1 MFLRK
6 HMDSQGY
13 VFLSVIANFNR
24 IRQLTQDVELI
35 RFAVMQTGELEYRP
49 GVDGVDRL
57 RRRAG
62 WEQFVLD
69 MADRDE
75 SARNDGP
82 SQSTPPPMNYSAGP
96 EAAYLYPNRQIAS
109 PSEFAAME
117 AGYAPY
123 GMIPGY
129 ANPELAMN
137 GMANGNS
144 PYVETPLS
152 AAVPDF
158 SPAIPPINGTGFAPL
173 DAKKGEGDK
182 FTDEQID
189 SLRIVVRNAN
199 SSKSPQA
206 VPFHHVA
213 SRTFSNGSIDSRS
226 IAAELGKANAH
237 SPRPLANGNGQPEP

>member
-35 RFAVMQTGELEYRP
+35 RFAVMQTGELEFRP
-49 GVDGVDRL
+49 GADGVDRL

-75 SARNDGP
+75 SVRNEGP
-82 SQSTPPPMNYSAGP
+82 SQSTPPPMNYTGP
-96 EAAYLYPNRQIAS
+96 EAAYLYPNRQVAS
-109 PSEFAAME
+109 PSEFAALE

-123 GMIPGY
+123 GIMPGY
-129 ANPELAMN
+129 GNPELAMN

-144 PYVETPLS
+144 HHVETPLS

-158 SPAIPPINGTGFAPL
+158 SPAIPPINGTGFASV
-173 DAKKGEGDK
+173 DAKKSENDK

-199 SSKSPQA
+199 STKSPQA
-206 VPFHHVA
+206 APFHYAA

-226 IAAELGKANAH
+226 IAAELGKPNSH
-237 SPRPLANGNGQPEP
+237 SPRPLANGHGQTEP